1 MSGRRR
7 RAEQRGRLAESLAAL
22 WLRLKGYRILERRF
36 RTAAGEIDLIA
47 RRGRSIAFVEVK
59 ARRDL
64 ATGLEAVTARQ
75 RKRSTR
81 AMLAYL
87 MRHPGIGE
95 LDLRLDVIVIRPWAP
110 PHHLIAAWRPDEAG
124 LY

>member
-1 MSGRRR
+1 MSGRRQ
-7 RAEQRGRLAESLAAL
+7 RAERRGRLAESLAAL

-64 ATGLEAVTARQ
+64 ATGLEAVTSRQ

-87 MRHPGIGE
+87 MRHPGIGM

-110 PHHLIAAWRPDEAG
+110 PRHIAGAWRPDETG
-124 LY
+124 LR